1 MRFQVYK
8 FSNQTEENHVMRWE
22 EVMTGEFLEQEEN
35 KKVEKAEKKMVENI
49 EK

>member
-1 MRFQVYK
+1 
-8 FSNQTEENHVMRWE
+8 MRWE